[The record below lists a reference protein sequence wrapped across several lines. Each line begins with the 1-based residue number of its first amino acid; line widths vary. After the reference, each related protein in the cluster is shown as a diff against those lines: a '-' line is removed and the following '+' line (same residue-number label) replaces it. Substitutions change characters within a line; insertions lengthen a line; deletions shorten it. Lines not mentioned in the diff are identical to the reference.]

1 MSFKLLTQLFTSNR
15 LKRILRELTKSI
27 VPAVVATHDRHDLVP
42 LVLRDLVRLE
52 NRPPHFAEMAYELCS
67 SLCENHQCF
76 ENQGS
81 LLLLSLEIGFCHLD
95 PQRWYTSDFQLN
107 HTEHH
112 RGLIDV
118 VFKSGDGEAIADLL
132 HALTM
137 ESSHHDPAHTLLGI
151 CTEHLADLH
160 NRTPLSSRLRCLVM
174 RSVGLIG
181 YKGFEGVG
189 VERLFQMLNHL
200 RVTAEDIDTKFE
212 WMKFLL
218 DVFQSPEGIRHLS
231 QLYWELLVELAI
243 SPWSDDDV
251 VIYNPQIVVS
261 LTEAE
266 AWDKLEC
273 WMGTV
278 WMIWP
283 PGVGGT
289 TEEDLERMTLLLF
302 HHQPGVVQKLIH
314 WMERWRSGGSDREVP
329 ESFKRICAQARE
341 AAQQDLL

>member
-52 NRPPHFAEMAYELCS
+52 NRPPPFAEMAYELCS
-67 SLCENHQCF
+67 SLCRDRQCF
-76 ENQGS
+76 EDQES
-81 LLLLSLEIGFCHLD
+81 LLLLLLEIGFRHLD
-95 PQRWYTSDFQLN
+95 PHDWWIDDFQLN

-112 RGLIDV
+112 RGLVDV

-132 HALTM
+132 HALTV
-137 ESSHHDPAHTLLGI
+137 EGPRHDPARIILGI

-160 NRTPLSSRLRCLVM
+160 SRAPFSSRLRCLVI

-189 VERLFQMLNHL
+189 VERLFQMLNRL
-200 RVTAEDIDTKFE
+200 CVTSEDVDIAFKWT
-212 WMKFLL
+212 KFLL
-218 DVFQSPEGIRHLS
+218 DILESPEGIQHLS
-231 QLYWELLVELAI
+231 QLYWEFLVELAI
-243 SPWSDDDV
+243 SPWWEDNV
-251 VIYNPQIVVS
+251 AIYNPQIVVS
-261 LTEAE
+261 LTEVQ

-302 HHQPGVVQKLIH
+302 HQQPGAVQRLIH
-314 WMERWRSGGSDREVP
+314 WMERWSERRHKEVP
-329 ESFKRICAQARE
+329 ESLKRIWAQARE
-341 AAQQDLL
+341 AAQKDLL